1 MVFNSSF
8 LMGKRILI
16 LGAGFG
22 GLAAATALR
31 KGLDPDHRVI
41 IVDRKKSF
49 MMGLVKLW
57 ILEGSRKLEESQTP
71 LDRLNAKGIE
81 YLNDE
86 VAKID
91 TTSNRVQTR
100 DNGWIEYDYLIV
112 ALGAELAP
120 DRITGFAGRGYNL
133 YDAQE
138 VPKLRERL
146 LELKN
151 GKVAIVI
158 MGMPYKCPPAPYEA
172 SLMIESI
179 LTRQGTRGSVEIDIY
194 APASIALPVA
204 GPEVS
209 ANVVEIVSKRGI
221 GFHPSHKLKLVFDN
235 KLEFDNGNKV
245 EYGVLV
251 GIPPHRVP
259 EVVRNSGLVE
269 GDWIAVDRT
278 TMKTSFKN
286 VFAIGD
292 VTEIKVGAMALPKA
306 GIFAEEQAKVASRQ
320 IMDDISGKPAV
331 ATFAGQGY
339 CFMEVGNM
347 RAGYLEADFFNPSG
361 PIIRLDA
368 PSEQNF
374 QKKQDFE
381 KIRIKDW
388 LL

>member
-1 MVFNSSF
+1 
-8 LMGKRILI
+8 MGKRILI

-22 GLAAATALR
+22 GLAAATMLR
-31 KGLDPDHRVI
+31 KGLDPDHRII

-71 LDRLNAKGIE
+71 LEMLNKKGIE

-86 VAKID
+86 VANID
-91 TTSNRVQTR
+91 TTSDRVETR

-120 DRITGFAGRGYNL
+120 DRISGFSGRGYNL

-138 VPKLRERL
+138 VPKLRDRL
-146 LELKN
+146 LELKR

-172 SLMIESI
+172 SLVIESI
-179 LTRQGTRGSVEIDIY
+179 LAGQGTRGSVEIDIY
-194 APASIALPVA
+194 APAPIALPVA

-209 ANVVEIVSKRGI
+209 AKVVEMVSQRGI
-221 GFHPSHKLKLVFDN
+221 GFHPSHRLMSVSDDKMD
-235 KLEFDNGNKV
+235 FDNGNKV
-245 EYGVLV
+245 DYSVLV
-251 GIPPHRVP
+251 GIPPHRAP
-259 EVVRNSGLVE
+259 EVVRHSGLAE
-269 GDWIAVDRT
+269 GDWITVDKK

-306 GIFAEEQAKVASRQ
+306 GIFAEEQAKVAAMQ
-320 IMDDISGKPAV
+320 IMDEIIGRPTV
-331 ATFAGQGY
+331 AIFAGQGY

-347 RAGYLEADFFNPSG
+347 RAGYLEADFFNPAG
-361 PIIRLDA
+361 PVVRLEA

>member
-1 MVFNSSF
+1 
-8 LMGKRILI
+8 MGKRILI

-22 GLAAATALR
+22 GLAAATMLR
-31 KGLDPDHRVI
+31 KGLDPDHRII
-41 IVDRKKSF
+41 IVDRKTSF

-57 ILEGSRKLEESQTP
+57 ILAGSRKLEESQTP
-71 LDRLNAKGIE
+71 LEMLNKKGIE

-86 VAKID
+86 VANID
-91 TTSNRVQTR
+91 TTSDRVETR

-120 DRITGFAGRGYNL
+120 DRISGFSGRGYNL

-138 VPKLRERL
+138 VPKLRDRL
-146 LELKN
+146 LELKR

-172 SLMIESI
+172 SLVIESI
-179 LTRQGTRGSVEIDIY
+179 LAGQGTRGSVEIDIY
-194 APASIALPVA
+194 APAPIALPVA

-209 ANVVEIVSKRGI
+209 AKVVEMISQRGI
-221 GFHPSHKLKLVFDN
+221 GFHPSHRLKSVSDD
-235 KLEFDNGNKV
+235 KMEFDNGNKV
-245 EYGVLV
+245 DYSVLV
-251 GIPPHRVP
+251 GIPPHRAP
-259 EVVRNSGLVE
+259 EVVRHSGLAE
-269 GDWIAVDRT
+269 GDWITVDKT

-286 VFAIGD
+286 IFAIGD

-306 GIFAEEQAKVASRQ
+306 GIFAEEQAKVAAMQ
-320 IMDDISGKPAV
+320 IMDEIIGRPTV
-331 ATFAGQGY
+331 AMFAGQGY

-347 RAGYLEADFFNPSG
+347 RAGYLEADFFNPAG
-361 PIIRLDA
+361 PVVRLEA

>member
-1 MVFNSSF
+1 
-8 LMGKRILI
+8 MGKRILI

-22 GLAAATALR
+22 GLAAATMLR
-31 KGLDPDHRVI
+31 KGLDPDHRII

-71 LDRLNAKGIE
+71 LEMLNRKGIE

-91 TTSNRVQTR
+91 TTSDRVETR

-120 DRITGFAGRGYNL
+120 DRISGFSGRGYNL

-138 VPKLRERL
+138 VPKLRDRL
-146 LELKN
+146 LELKR

-172 SLMIESI
+172 SLIIESI
-179 LTRQGTRGSVEIDIY
+179 LAGQGTRGSVEIDIY
-194 APASIALPVA
+194 APAPIALPVA

-209 ANVVEIVSKRGI
+209 AKVVEMVSQRGI
-221 GFHPSHKLKLVFDN
+221 GFHHSHRLMSVSDDKM
-235 KLEFDNGNKV
+235 EFDNGNKV
-245 EYGVLV
+245 DYSMLV
-251 GIPPHRVP
+251 GIPPHRAP
-259 EVVRNSGLVE
+259 EVVRHSGLAE
-269 GDWIAVDRT
+269 GDWIKVDKT

-286 VFAIGD
+286 IFAIGD

-306 GIFAEEQAKVASRQ
+306 GIFAEEQAKVAAMQ
-320 IMDDISGKPAV
+320 IMDEINGRPTV
-331 ATFAGQGY
+331 AIFAGQGY

-347 RAGYLEADFFNPSG
+347 RAGYLEADFFNPAG
-361 PIIRLDA
+361 PVVRLEA
-368 PSEQNF
+368 PSEKNF

>member
-1 MVFNSSF
+1 
-8 LMGKRILI
+8 MGKRILI

-22 GLAAATALR
+22 GLAAATMLR
-31 KGLDPDHRVI
+31 KGLDPDHRII

-71 LDRLNAKGIE
+71 LEMLNKKGIE

-86 VAKID
+86 VANLD
-91 TTSNRVQTR
+91 TTSDRVETR

-112 ALGAELAP
+112 ALGAELVP
-120 DRITGFAGRGYNL
+120 DRIAGFSGRGYNL

-138 VPKLRERL
+138 VPKLRDRL
-146 LELKN
+146 LELKR

-172 SLMIESI
+172 SLVIESI
-179 LTRQGTRGSVEIDIY
+179 LAGQGTRGSVEIDIY
-194 APASIALPVA
+194 APAPIALPVA

-209 ANVVEIVSKRGI
+209 AKVVEMVSQRGI
-221 GFHPSHKLKLVFDN
+221 GFHPSHRLMSVSDDKMD
-235 KLEFDNGNKV
+235 FDNGNKV
-245 EYGVLV
+245 DYSVLV
-251 GIPPHRVP
+251 GIPPHRAP
-259 EVVRNSGLVE
+259 EVVRHSGLAE
-269 GDWIAVDRT
+269 GDWITVDKK

-306 GIFAEEQAKVASRQ
+306 GIFAEEQAKVAAMQ
-320 IMDDISGKPAV
+320 IMDEIIGRPTV
-331 ATFAGQGY
+331 AIFAGQGY

-347 RAGYLEADFFNPSG
+347 RAGYLEADFFNPAG
-361 PIIRLDA
+361 PVVRLEA
-368 PSEQNF
+368 PTEQNF

-381 KIRIKDW
+381 KIRINDW